1 VLVFLVIVTSMLQY
15 VVQGINHKRDL
26 ERIERIVREAKLAAW
41 GPKMVP
47 LAGQRKV

>member
-1 VLVFLVIVTSMLQY
+1 MLQY
-15 VVQGINHKRDL
+15 VVQGMTYKRDL
-26 ERIERIVREAKLAAW
+26 ERVERFLREARLAAW